1 MIKKIFIFFIIL
13 CLNSFVLSTKVYSK
27 NGPEP
32 EEVYVFDS
40 FPADILNN
48 GKYYVGI
55 LLSEEEYESYTLLK
69 IKYNALKENNEILSH
84 YANSFDLLNEEQK
97 KNNLQL
103 IKDLKD
109 IREESM
115 KRTFWEEYGFH
126 IGLGAGI
133 LSTIAIIFA
142 AKQI

>member
-1 MIKKIFIFFIIL
+1 MIKKIFTIFVIFCQIL
-13 CLNSFVLSTKVYSK
+13 SYTANAKPV
-27 NGPEP
+27 GPEP
-32 EEVYVFDS
+32 EQVFVFES
-40 FPADILNN
+40 FPADVLNN
-48 GKYYVGI
+48 GKYYLGI

-84 YANSFDLLNEEQK
+84 YANSFDLLHEEQK
-97 KNNLQL
+97 RNNLQF

-126 IGLGAGI
+126 VGLGAGI
-133 LSTIAIIFA
+133 LSTIAIILA
-142 AKQI
+142 VKNI